1 MTISAQ
7 KKQQLAAFLGS
18 LSNAAALKLF
28 AGLEADRAGMRPSGH
43 GVDANGKSGLPHDM
57 LLNNLRTQL
66 LARGAVPA
74 ARKYDAKRIF
84 FSPFEDFFIGARDDK
99 KRRARIARP
108 SLEPIWRLMMTEKAL
123 TDAAFAAAALDDAIR
138 DGAETEALERAVFI
152 AAEAGFG
159 RICEEA
165 NTNQAAR
172 ERVVEALGDEAVFE
186 DMEEIRRLLTGV
198 DFLHQ
203 LQALIP
209 NAAPSLTEE
218 QLYQIRSLFLSAH
231 EQSKTFG
238 AYILLALIGRLEKPW
253 RALGVYYHLAGSA
266 DERLDA
272 ARDAAAVLPE
282 TLFEEFETL
291 ARALE
296 RDGAGALDAETARL
310 RVTYFADYADGLARQ
325 AKKIGD
331 NVFLNR
337 VEASRDVAGE
347 AFDRFIEQ
355 ALAALRAAMPV
366 RQGGGSSQLM
376 SQRPDIAHAL
386 SPAIA
391 GQAGEAAVLI
401 AAAPSLAARL
411 GGEPDFSS
419 LITAEAR
426 DKCAVFAKDLIVEI
440 RAAEGDERKA
450 ARRMLEQSLNI
461 AAPLLDSDD
470 IGLIR
475 DRAAAAAVAV

>member
-7 KKQQLAAFLGS
+7 KKQQLTAFLGS

-28 AGLEADRAGMRPSGH
+28 AGLEADRAASRRSG
-43 GVDANGKSGLPHDM
+43 GANDQAAMPHNV
-57 LLNNLRTQL
+57 LLDSLRTQL
-66 LARGAVPA
+66 FAKGSIPA

-84 FSPFEDFFIGARDDK
+84 FTPFEDFFIGAREGQ
-99 KRRARIARP
+99 KRRARIARS
-108 SLEPIWRLMMTEKAL
+108 SLEPIWRLMMSEKAL
-123 TDAAFAAAALDDAIR
+123 NDAAFAAAALDDAIR
-138 DGAETEALERAVFI
+138 DDAESEALERAVFI

-165 NTNQAAR
+165 KTNPAAHAR
-172 ERVVEALGDEAVFE
+172 LIEALGDEAIF
-186 DMEEIRRLLTGV
+186 DDLEEIRTLLTGV

-231 EQSKTFG
+231 DQSTTLG

-253 RALGVYYHLAGSA
+253 RALGVYYHLTGSA

-310 RVTYFADYADGLARQ
+310 RVSYFADYADGLARQ

-347 AFDRFIEQ
+347 AFDRFVEQ
-355 ALAALRAAMPV
+355 ALAALRAAMPL

-376 SQRPDIAHAL
+376 SQRPDIARAL
-386 SPAIA
+386 SPAVI
-391 GQAGEAAVLI
+391 GQAADAAVLI
-401 AAAPSLAARL
+401 AAAPNLAARL
-411 GGEPDFSS
+411 GAGPDFSS
-419 LITAEAR
+419 LITEEAR

-440 RAAEGDERKA
+440 RAAEGNERKA
-450 ARRMLEQSLNI
+450 ARRMLEQILNL

-475 DRAAAAAVAV
+475 DRAAAAAVAG